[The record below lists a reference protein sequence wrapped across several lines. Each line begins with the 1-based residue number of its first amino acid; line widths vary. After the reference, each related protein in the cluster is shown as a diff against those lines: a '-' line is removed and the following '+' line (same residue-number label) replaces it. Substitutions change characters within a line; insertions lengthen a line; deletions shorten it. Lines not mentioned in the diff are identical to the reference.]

1 MTVYNAEVAAPT
13 AANSKQNNHFIRLN
27 KLKKPVEFTI
37 ETLLV
42 FFMGRAVYFCYQ
54 SGQMKKVIIIIS
66 LFSVVFLSSCAQ
78 YAFYLAEKQQ
88 SNKRYFQSVAAYLK
102 FAQKYADHK
111 KAAQAVY
118 RAAKIQQDIL
128 LDIKQAHQ
136 NYSMLVDKFPV
147 GNYTLLAQEEI
158 AHIQKNIFRRYD
170 QAIIEY
176 EKLLDISPDY
186 PNKYQ
191 VKKAMAECYSKLN
204 QYEQA
209 DIEYMELLKDFP
221 SQAQSQEV
229 FFAIANNAYVGNMP
243 KKAIEYYHKVLE
255 QAPKDDK
262 KGEALF
268 NIAAAYEEM
277 DNFAKAKSFYLQAKS
292 FYPNPEIIDIRTKA
306 LRKRQNKKFK

>member
-1 MTVYNAEVAAPT
+1 
-13 AANSKQNNHFIRLN
+13 
-27 KLKKPVEFTI
+27 
-37 ETLLV
+37 
-42 FFMGRAVYFCYQ
+42 
-54 SGQMKKVIIIIS
+54 MKKFICTVSLIS
-66 LFSVVFLSSCAQ
+66 LVLLSSCAE
-78 YAFYLAEKQQ
+78 YVFYQAEKKQN
-88 SNKRYFQSVAAYLK
+88 NKHYYQSVAAYLK

-158 AHIQKNIFRRYD
+158 AHIQKNIFKRYD

-176 EKLLDISPDY
+176 EKLLDIAPDY

-209 DIEYMELLKDFP
+209 DIEYMELLEHYP
-221 SQAQSQEV
+221 NQAQSQEI

-243 KKAIEYYHKVLE
+243 KKAIDFYHKVLE
-255 QAPKDDK
+255 QAPEDNK

-292 FYPNPEIIDIRTKA
+292 FYPNPEIIDIRIQS
-306 LRKRQNKKFK
+306 LRKRQNKKSK